1 MGFQQERLT
10 RPDVAKSLVTEPRRL
25 KESQQSVESLDPLRA
40 DAYLNQLPHINT
52 SKDVTALVHLG
63 RSILPDLALLQRLSV
78 NESRAVLRDLGM
90 VAASLR
96 RHGIEP
102 IDSVP
107 GLEHVLL
114 TASSNA
120 GTVPRDTV
128 FSYGPWNP
136 EGHRRRKFTSIPHED
151 IFIES
156 FRTGMSEL
164 DQAVT
169 SMLTAQGMPISNP
182 DFKEVIDS
190 SREHFELMIGAIITV
205 RRQIPVK
212 HPNF

>member
-25 KESQQSVESLDPLRA
+25 KESQQSV
-40 DAYLNQLPHINT
+40 PHINT